1 MRELVE
7 RGRRVSLLLVRERSR
22 GLLVHKGSRAMAIR
36 ARDRA
41 GLPVILGIWCATIAS
56 SPDI

>member
-1 MRELVE
+1 MWMLVARE
-7 RGRRVSLLLVRERSR
+7 RRVSLLLVREISR
-22 GLLVHKGSRAMAIR
+22 GLLVHVGFRSAAIR

-41 GLPVILGIWCATIAS
+41 ELPVKQDRWYASIAS